1 VFLIRQSHPA
11 DVSTLVKMAKMV
23 YFINLPPSEQF
34 ILDKI
39 EHSHRCFEALTPETV
54 GRGRSRG
61 GRRPQAATEVTGH
74 AAMERDSEFFMF
86 SLEDVATGGGVIGTS
101 QVRARQGGP
110 GNPNWSFRI
119 TEKRYY
125 SPALKFGT
133 THAVGQLY
141 GDESG
146 PSELGGLILQPSYR
160 GHADRPG
167 RFLSFVRFHFIGLFR
182 HVFADRIRAEMMGPL
197 GPDGENLFWDAFGR
211 KFIPVKF
218 AEADRFCQHDRS
230 FIPDLLPKEEIY
242 LSLLPL
248 EVQNSLGVVSRD
260 TIPARK
266 LLESLGFKHRGF
278 IDPFDGGPHLDCVT
292 DKVPLVKHTRRIRL
306 GRSVSS
312 ARCTVP
318 AIVSA
323 LSKDH
328 GFRAVQAPV
337 AWDGE
342 SDTVRLDAATM
353 TALGV
358 SSGETVGFTPMTR
371 WARKEGAT
379 AGAAAPKSGT
389 PRRSKVAART
399 PRRQG

>member
-1 VFLIRQSHPA
+1 MFLIRQSHPG

-39 EHSHRCFEALTPETV
+39 EHSHRCFEAVAPDTG
-54 GRGRSRG
+54 GRTKSRG

-182 HVFADRIRAEMMGPL
+182 QVFADRIIAEMMGPL

-260 TIPARK
+260 TIPARR

-278 IDPFDGGPHLDCVT
+278 IDPFDGGPHLDAST
-292 DKVPLVKHTRRIRL
+292 DKIPLVKLTRRLRL

-318 AIVSA
+318 AIVSV
-323 LSKDH
+323 LSAEE

-337 AWDGE
+337 SWDGE
-342 SDTVRLDAATM
+342 SDSVRLDAATM
-353 TALGV
+353 AALGV
-358 SSGETVGFTPMTR
+358 STGQTVGFTPMTR
-371 WARKEGAT
+371 WARKEVAT
-379 AGAAAPKSGT
+379 AGAATPKARA

>member
-1 VFLIRQSHPA
+1 MFLIRQSHPT

-39 EHSHRCFEALTPETV
+39 EHSHRCFEALAPAPG

-61 GRRPQAATEVTGH
+61 ARRSQASTEVTGH

-119 TEKRYY
+119 SEKRYY

-182 HVFADRIRAEMMGPL
+182 QVFADRILAEMMGPL

-292 DKVPLVKHTRRIRL
+292 DKVPLVKQTRRLRL
-306 GRSVSS
+306 GRSVAS
-312 ARCTVP
+312 ARCVVP
-318 AIVSA
+318 AIVSV
-323 LSKDH
+323 LSADQ
-328 GFRAVQAPV
+328 GFRAVQAQA

-342 SDTVRLDAATM
+342 SDSVRLDAATM
-353 TALGV
+353 AALGV
-358 SSGETVGFTPMTR
+358 SAGETVGFTPMTR

-379 AGAAAPKSGT
+379 AGATTSKARA